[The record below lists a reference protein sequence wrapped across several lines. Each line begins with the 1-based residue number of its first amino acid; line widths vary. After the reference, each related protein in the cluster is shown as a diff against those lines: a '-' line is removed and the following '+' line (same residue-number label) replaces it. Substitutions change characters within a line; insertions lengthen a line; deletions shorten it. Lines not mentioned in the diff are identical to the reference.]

1 MRIVYEEQFKSQLQA
16 ILAFIARDN
25 PNAARFFCNRLK
37 VRIEQIPQVP
47 LACRKSRYF
56 DDDTLRDLVFM
67 GYTAIYRVSPDE
79 IRMLDLF
86 KWQDRH

>member
-1 MRIVYEEQFKSQLQA
+1 MRIVYEAQSKVQLQA

-25 PNAARFFCNRLK
+25 PAAARLFRNHLK
-37 VRIEQIPQVP
+37 ARIEQIPATP
-47 LACRKSRYF
+47 LACRKSLYF

-67 GYTAIYRVSPDE
+67 GYTAIYRISSEE

-86 KWQDRH
+86 KWQER